1 MYQRSDG
8 NSSVQRQIEEMIFR
22 ELEKQFCIDDL
33 ALNPS
38 LSLPDNPAVK
48 IKPDFYSE
56 AKKIIGEIHTHLGK
70 LKPAQMHKVAAD
82 VLKLHLFDPKNQYSK
97 YYVVCSTEEYAQLT
111 GNSYLA
117 EAIRQFGITV
127 KYMEL
132 DTSIVEKLQDTM
144 KKQNMFQEPQS
155 EER

>member
-22 ELEKQFCIDDL
+22 ELEEQFCIDDL

-70 LKPAQMHKVAAD
+70 LKPAQKHKVAAD
-82 VLKLHLFDPKNQYSK
+82 VLKLHLFDPNNQYSK

-132 DTSIVEKLQDTM
+132 DISIVEKLQDTM

-155 EER
+155 DEL

>member
-22 ELEKQFCIDDL
+22 DLEKQFCIDDL

-56 AKKIIGEIHTHLGK
+56 AKKIIGDIHNHRVGGCSHGESTPYVFYTHDFPSLDICCTG
-70 LKPAQMHKVAAD
+70 
-82 VLKLHLFDPKNQYSK
+82 VL
-97 YYVVCSTEEYAQLT
+97 
-111 GNSYLA
+111 
-117 EAIRQFGITV
+117 
-127 KYMEL
+127 
-132 DTSIVEKLQDTM
+132 
-144 KKQNMFQEPQS
+144 
-155 EER
+155 

>member
-22 ELEKQFCIDDL
+22 ELEEQFCIDDL

-82 VLKLHLFDPKNQYSK
+82 VLKLHLFDPNNQYSK

-144 KKQNMFQEPQS
+144 KKQNMYQEPQS
-155 EER
+155 DEL

>member
-22 ELEKQFCIDDL
+22 ELEEQFCIDDL

-48 IKPDFYSE
+48 IMPDFYSE

-82 VLKLHLFDPKNQYSK
+82 ALKLHLFDPKNQYSK
-97 YYVVCSTEEYAQLT
+97 YYVVCSKAEYVQLT

-144 KKQNMFQEPQS
+144 KKQNMYQEPQS
-155 EER
+155 DEL